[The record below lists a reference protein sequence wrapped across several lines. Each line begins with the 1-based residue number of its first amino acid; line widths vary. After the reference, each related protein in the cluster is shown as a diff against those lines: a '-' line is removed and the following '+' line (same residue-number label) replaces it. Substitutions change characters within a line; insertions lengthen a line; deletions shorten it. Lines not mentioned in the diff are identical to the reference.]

1 MGKLDGQVAVVTG
14 GARGQ
19 GRSHAIHIA
28 REGADVVICD
38 VCHDLDAVRYPM
50 ATPDDLEETVRLVEK
65 EGRRCVALQADVRDY
80 DQVAAVTDRA
90 AEEFGKIDI
99 LIANA
104 GVMRMNP
111 IQDHTPDQWRDV
123 VDTNLTGVYHAMHAV
138 APHLIRNNY
147 GRIVATASTM
157 ARGAAGNSVS
167 YVAAKWGVVG
177 MVKSVAQDLAP
188 WNVTVN
194 AVAPTS
200 VSTHMIHNEDLY
212 KLFRPDLAE
221 PTIDD
226 VREAFKMLNVIPV
239 SWLEPEDVSKSVLF
253 LLSEDAKYITG
264 SVIDINAGHSARVP

>member
-1 MGKLDGQVAVVTG
+1 MGKLEGQVAVVTG

-19 GRSHAIHIA
+19 GRSHAVHIA

-50 ATPDDLEETVRLVEK
+50 ATEEDLEETVRLVEK
-65 EGRRCVALQADVRDY
+65 EGRRCIALQADVRDY
-80 DQVAAVTDRA
+80 DQVKAVTDRA

-99 LIANA
+99 LVANA

-177 MVKSVAQDLAP
+177 MVKSVAHDLAP

-200 VSTHMIHNEDLY
+200 VSTHMIHNLDLY
-212 KLFRPDLAE
+212 KLFRPDLDE

-226 VREAFKMLNVIPV
+226 VREAFKTLNVIPV
-239 SWLEPEDVSKSVLF
+239 SWLEPEEISKSVLF

>member
-28 REGADVVICD
+28 REGGDVVVCD
-38 VCHDLDAVRYPM
+38 VCHDLDTVRYPM
-50 ATPDDLEETVRLVEK
+50 ATSDDLEETVRLVEK
-65 EGRRCVALQADVRDY
+65 EGRRAIGVQADVRVFDE
-80 DQVAAVTDRA
+80 VKAATDRA
-90 AEEFGKIDI
+90 VEEFGKIDI

-111 IQDHTPDQWRDV
+111 IQDLTPDQWRDV
-123 VDTNLTGVYHAMHAV
+123 VDTDLTGVYHAMHAV

-147 GRIVATASTM
+147 GRIVATASTL
-157 ARGAAGNSVS
+157 ARGAAGNSAA

-177 MVKSVAQDLAP
+177 LVKSVAQDLAP

-200 VSTHMIHNEDLY
+200 VSTHMIHNDDLY
-212 KLFRPDLAE
+212 GFFRPDLE
-221 PTIDD
+221 HPTMED
-226 VREAFKMLNVIPV
+226 VREPFKILNVQPV

-253 LLSEDAKYITG
+253 LLSEDARYITG
-264 SVIDINAGHSARVP
+264 SVIDINCGHSARVP

>member
-28 REGADVVICD
+28 REGGDVVVCD

-50 ATPDDLEETVRLVEK
+50 ATSDDLEETVRLVEK
-65 EGRRCVALQADVRDY
+65 EGRRAVAVQADVR
-80 DQVAAVTDRA
+80 VFEEVKAAADRA
-90 AEEFGKIDI
+90 VEEFGKIDI

-111 IQDHTPDQWRDV
+111 IQDLTPDQWRDV
-123 VDTNLTGVYHAMHAV
+123 VDTDLTGVYHAMHAV

-157 ARGAAGNSVS
+157 ARGAAGNCAA

-177 MVKSVAQDLAP
+177 LVKAVAQDLAP

-200 VSTHMIHNEDLY
+200 VSTHMIHNDDLY
-212 KLFRPDLAE
+212 GFFRPDLE
-221 PTIDD
+221 HPTIED
-226 VREAFKMLNVIPV
+226 VREPFKILNVQPV
-239 SWLEPEDVSKSVLF
+239 SWLEPEDVSKSILF

-264 SVIDINAGHSARVP
+264 SVIDINCGHSARVP

>member
-1 MGKLDGQVAVVTG
+1 MGKLEGQVAVVTG

-38 VCHDLDAVRYPM
+38 SCQDVDAVRYPM
-50 ATPDDLEETVRLVEK
+50 ATDEDMEETVRLVEK
-65 EGRRCVALQADVRDY
+65 EGRRCIAVHADVRDY
-80 DQVAAVTDRA
+80 DQVQAVTDRA

-104 GVMRMNP
+104 GVMRLNP
-111 IQDHTPDQWRDV
+111 IQDHTPDMWRAV

-200 VSTHMIHNEDLY
+200 VSTHMVHNQDLY
-212 KLFRPDLAE
+212 GFFRPDLE
-221 PTIDD
+221 NPTMED
-226 VREAFKMLNVIPV
+226 VREAFKILNVIPV
-239 SWLEPEDVSKSVLF
+239 SWLEPEEVSKSILF

>member
-38 VCHDLDAVRYPM
+38 LCHDVEAVRYPM

-80 DQVAAVTDRA
+80 DQVKAVTDRA
-90 AEEFGKIDI
+90 ADEFGKIDI

-111 IQDHTPDQWRDV
+111 IQDHTPDQWRTV
-123 VDTNLTGVYHAMHAV
+123 LDTNLTGVYHSMHAV

-177 MVKSVAQDLAP
+177 LVKSVAQDLAQ

-200 VSTHMIHNEDLY
+200 VSTHMVHNRDLY
-212 KLFRPDLAE
+212 GFFRPDLE
-221 PTIDD
+221 DPTMED
-226 VREAFKMLNVIPV
+226 VREAFKVLNVIPV
-239 SWLEPEDVSKSVLF
+239 SWLEPEEVSKSVLF
-253 LLSEDAKYITG
+253 LLSEDARYITG